1 MNPTFTTRPEIRGT
15 YGVCASTHWMATS
28 VAMRMLEL
36 GGNAFDAAA
45 AGGLSL
51 QIFEPHLNGPGGEV
65 PIIYWNQSKSEMKVI
80 CAQGPAPQA
89 ANIKF
94 FRDMGLHMVPG
105 TGLLASTVP
114 GAFDGWMLMLRDHGS
129 LPLATILEPVIHYA
143 RTGAPLVPRIRA
155 AILAVKHLFKDEW
168 ASSAATYLPGG
179 DVPGANDL
187 LGNAG
192 IAATYERVLKEA
204 QSAGS
209 DRVAQIEAAR
219 KAWYKGFVAEE
230 IGNFCRTTPVLDT
243 TGERHRGLLTADDM
257 ARFSARVEDPLTVD
271 YGDYT
276 VAKCGVWSQGPNML
290 QQINMLKGVDLRSMG
305 PQSGEFIHTI
315 VEAAK
320 LALADRDAW
329 YGDPDFADIPAAALI
344 SEEYAAQRRALIGP
358 HASLELRPGAP
369 GGRAPHFPDYKA
381 ALADVK
387 KDQYFHGLGEPTFAE
402 LPANEDVMRGVLRG
416 DTCHIDVIDKWGNMV
431 SATPSGGW
439 LSSSPVIPNLGFA
452 LNTRGQMFW
461 LEEGHPASLAPGK
474 RPRTSLSP
482 SLALWRG
489 EPWAAFG
496 TPGGDQQDQWQTILF
511 LRLANFNLNLQE
523 AIDLPSWHTSHMLAS
538 FWPRQ
543 PQLNSLTVEGRITP
557 DVVSDLARRG
567 HQVIVGDLW
576 SEGRLSIA
584 TREPVTG
591 KPRGNGYL
599 LRAAANARG
608 MQGYAV
614 GR

>member
-15 YGVCASTHWMATS
+15 FGVAASTHWIATS
-28 VAMRMLEL
+28 IAMRMLEL

-51 QIFEPHLNGPGGEV
+51 QILEPHLNGPGGEV
-65 PIIYWNQSKSEMKVI
+65 PIMYWNEKKAEMKVI

-89 ANIKF
+89 ATIKH

-105 TGLLASTVP
+105 TGLLATTVP
-114 GAFDGWMLMLRDHGS
+114 GVFDGWMLLLRDHGS
-129 LPLATILEPVIHYA
+129 LPLETILEPLIHYA
-143 RTGAPLVPRIRA
+143 RHGVPLVPRIRS
-155 AILAVKHLFKDEW
+155 AILAVKQLFENEW
-168 ASSAATYLPGG
+168 PSSAATYLPGG
-179 DVPGANDL
+179 NVPAADHLLANPGMAD
-187 LGNAG
+187 
-192 IAATYERVLKEA
+192 TYARVLELAK
-204 QSAGS
+204 QAGS
-209 DRVAQIEAAR
+209 DRVVQIEAAR
-219 KAWYKGFVAEE
+219 AAWYRGFVAEE
-230 IGNFCRTTPVLDT
+230 IDSYCRHNAVLDT
-243 TGERHRGLLTADDM
+243 TGERHKGLLSGEDM
-257 ARFSARVEDPLTVD
+257 ARFAATIEDPLTMD
-271 YGDYT
+271 YGRYT

-290 QQINMLKGVDLRSMG
+290 QQLAILKGYDLKAMG
-305 PQSGEFIHTI
+305 AESADFTHTI

-329 YGDPDFADIPAAALI
+329 YGDPAFADIPAAALL
-344 SEEYAAQRRALIGP
+344 SEEYAAARRAQIGNT
-358 HASLELRPGAP
+358 ASLELRPGAP
-369 GGRAPHFPDYKA
+369 GGRAPHFPDWKA
-381 ALADVK
+381 VQADVK

-402 LPANEDVMRGVLRG
+402 LPMENGVLRG
-416 DTCHIDVIDKWGNMV
+416 DTCHIDVIDRWGNMV

-439 LSSSPVIPNLGFA
+439 LSSSPVIPKVGFA

-482 SLALWRG
+482 ALALRDG
-489 EPWAAFG
+489 KPWAAFG

-523 AIDLPSWHTSHMLAS
+523 AIDMPSWHTSHMLAS

-543 PQLNSLTVEGRITP
+543 PQLNSLTVEGRTSP
-557 DVVSDLARRG
+557 EVVRELTARG
-567 HQVIVGDLW
+567 HKVTVGEAW

-584 TREPVTG
+584 TREN
-591 KPRGNGYL
+591 NGAGLL
-599 LRAAANARG
+599 LRAAANPRG